1 MLRYLAL
8 LGVHFVINYAL
19 LADSVVVSHP
29 VHHDDYA
36 NLSQSLRRFD
46 ILTARPVS
54 TFGVAVLSR
63 LGSST
68 AYLLMN
74 LALVACVLLCLRF
87 VELLT
92 REGRPLPT
100 IGFVAAGALAFEF
113 ALVIDWTKYLGL
125 VTNMT
130 SALSGLVALCVLA
143 AASIDPVRERK
154 LAIAAVVI
162 AAISFFAKED
172 FGLPI
177 VVCAAFVT
185 LVKRTRFWTIVTATI
200 AALFAA
206 AIVFNR
212 EVGSVFVSGTT
223 TSTDPYFIDLSPL
236 SIATSLGRMLLANG
250 HAKVVV
256 VASLL
261 AVSVAMFVHRR
272 DVPRVLRLA
281 LLPVLAVCV
290 LAGNSIFPNHAF
302 AYYAFVPIALLC
314 AALATAVYS
323 IADDRA

>member
-68 AYLLMN
+68 AYLLLN

-92 REGRPLPT
+92 RDGRPLPT

-125 VTNMT
+125 VTNVT
-130 SALSGLVALCVLA
+130 SALPGLVALCALA

-162 AAISFFAKED
+162 AAMSFFAKED

-185 LVKRTRFWTIVTATI
+185 FVKRTRFWAVVTATI
-200 AALFAA
+200 MALFAA

-223 TSTDPYFIDLSPL
+223 SSTDPYFIDLSPS
-236 SIATSLGRMLLANG
+236 SIAASLGRMLLANG

-261 AVSVAMFVHRR
+261 AVAFAMFVRRR
-272 DVPRVLRLA
+272 DARSVLRLA
-281 LLPVLAVCV
+281 LLPVLAVCM
-290 LAGNSIFPNHAF
+290 LAGNSIFP
-302 AYYAFVPIALLC
+302 
-314 AALATAVYS
+314 
-323 IADDRA
+323 